1 MYQLSYPMAY
11 SDVKIQDLFIENL
24 NSLDFPWL
32 KYGDDIEI
40 GDIGNFIKHQV

>member
-1 MYQLSYPMAY
+1 LFICYIPI
-11 SDVKIQDLFIENL
+11 VQDGVNKVFIENL

>member
-1 MYQLSYPMAY
+1 MYQLIIYGIFRY
-11 SDVKIQDLFIENL
+11 KNKDLFIENL